1 MKFNENEGG
10 MVADSQSSGGGRK
23 YDFAD
28 KVESAQSK
36 DGTTVLFGGA
46 GPADFLHEVNAK
58 LRNELAELGNYDVEN
73 VARLLSGISSVLK
86 RDKINVHLLSTFG
99 IDAIKALSGEGVGQ
113 HLLPQVK
120 EVLTGQGMGMFQ
132 GEYVLVG
139 KDKTGVKIYDIYLA
153 NSPALVARP
162 YSSTGSG
169 IDESDKVLYKFALGL
184 GREERQNIPVVK
196 GMAALINATNASSDF
211 NQGVGGVPTISY
223 FNDGKIVF
231 LDEES
236 SRLATEIVRV
246 GEAGLIR
253 AESADE
259 SLEALLRKTSD
270 CDLVEKSAFKSVG
283 PTQYDKIMRYLR
295 GYKL

>member
-1 MKFNENEGG
+1 MREKLKKSSYYHHFGDSNMTVINAMKFNENEGG

-46 GPADFLHEVNAK
+46 GPADFLHEVNTI
-58 LRNELAELGNYDVEN
+58 LRKKLAERGNYDVEE
-73 VARLLSGISSVLK
+73 VARLLSEISCALK
-86 RDKINVHLLSTFG
+86 RDKINVHLKSTFG
-99 IDAIKALSGEGVGQ
+99 IDATKALSGEGVGQ
-113 HLLPQVK
+113 NLLPQVK
-120 EVLTGQGMGMFQ
+120 DVLTGQGMGMFQ
-132 GEYVLVG
+132 GEYVLIG
-139 KDKTGVKIYDIYLA
+139 KDKTGVKIYEIYLA

-184 GREERQNIPVVK
+184 GREERQNIPFVK

-246 GEAGLIR
+246 GEIGLIR
-253 AESADE
+253 AESANE
-259 SLEALLRKTSD
+259 SLEVLLRKTSE
-270 CDLVEKSAFKSVG
+270 CDLIE
-283 PTQYDKIMRYLR
+283 
-295 GYKL
+295 